1 MVRLERNINAPD
13 MRRTFFEEK
22 IFDLE
27 TKDEQEQHVQRS

>member
-1 MVRLERNINAPD
+1 MVRLERNVSALD